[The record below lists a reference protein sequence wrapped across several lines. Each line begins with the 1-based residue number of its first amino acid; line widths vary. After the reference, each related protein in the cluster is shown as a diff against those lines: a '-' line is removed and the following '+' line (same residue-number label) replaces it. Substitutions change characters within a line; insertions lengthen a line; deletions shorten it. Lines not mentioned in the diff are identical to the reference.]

1 MQAEPELGWNQGWQ
15 DFVIGLALSFA
26 FVEAIT
32 VGILIWANNP
42 AAPVVTPAPTTQ
54 LLLFVRILSLV
65 LPFVLIYGMYLAAG
79 TWVYRANIY
88 MRAAGSTGGVIYRK
102 RVTSPYRLGSVMIF
116 GSTIVGVILSN
127 LIGRN
132 AVDDSTRLAGA
143 LLRLAIGIACAWLA
157 VYVRR
162 DIQALITGTGA
173 DNPSVEADEHE

>member
-26 FVEAIT
+26 FVEAIAA
-32 VGILIWANNP
+32 GILIWANNP
-42 AAPVVTPAPTTQ
+42 TAPDVTTAPTTQ

-65 LPFVLIYGMYLAAG
+65 LPFVLIYGMYLAVWA
-79 TWVYRANIY
+79 WVHRAQVH
-88 MRAAGSTGGVIYRK
+88 MRAAGSAGGVIYRK

-127 LIGRN
+127 LIGHN
-132 AVDDSTRLAGA
+132 AGNDHTRLAGV

-157 VYVRR
+157 VYIRR
-162 DIQALITGTGA
+162 DIDTLMTGA
-173 DNPSVEADEHE
+173 DENE